1 MQFFVEKDKN
11 IRLANTEFMKKIFYT
26 LLPFIFFACPLFSC
40 QSKTPSPQSSII
52 KIPNTPPD
60 RLMEQPPSTIQTPNE
75 QTPAPTNIWNVDD
88 VDISY
93 VSRERKLISFTFD
106 DSPSTHLENLLSV
119 FADFNEKNPDCKAT
133 ATVFCNGYLFDNANA
148 HTLHNACAM
157 GWELGNHSYSH
168 PDMAKLSKED
178 ALTEIE
184 KTDKALQAID
194 GKSTH
199 LFRPPF
205 GSISEIVKEVCPT
218 PIINWTIDTLDW
230 SGTSVEDIQT
240 QVLTQKYPGAIV
252 LMHDHCPNTVDAL
265 KTLLPNLK
273 EEGYQVVSVSALAK
287 MHNCTLKR
295 GSVYIRARKNGN
307 G

>member
-1 MQFFVEKDKN
+1 
-11 IRLANTEFMKKIFYT
+11 MKKSLYI
-26 LLPFIFFACPLFSC
+26 LLLFVFFACTFFGC
-40 QSKTPSPQSSII
+40 QPKTTPPAQSSVL
-52 KIPNTPPD
+52 KIPNPPPK
-60 RLMEQPPSTIQTPNE
+60 RLIEQPFTSIQTPEE
-75 QTPAPTNIWNVDD
+75 QIPAPSLFWDTND
-88 VDISY
+88 VDVSY
-93 VSRERKLISFTFD
+93 VSREKKLISFTFD
-106 DSPSTHLENLLSV
+106 DSPSTHLEQLLSV

-133 ATVFCNGYLFDNANA
+133 ATVFCNGYLFDNENT
-148 HTLHNACAM
+148 HTLHNAFVM

-168 PDMAKLSKED
+168 PDMAKLSKEEV
-178 ALTEIE
+178 LNELE
-184 KTDKALQAID
+184 KTDKILQAID

-252 LMHDHCPNTVDAL
+252 LMHDHCSNTVDAL
-265 KTLLPNLK
+265 KSLLPSLK
-273 EEGYQVVSVSALAK
+273 EEGYQVVSVSTLAK

-295 GSVYIRARKNGN
+295 GAVYIRARKKGN